1 MGDSISRWMREAEA
15 EARRATL
22 VEVLHSTKP
31 PKKKQQQYDSSS
43 RQRQGVVAS
52 LSLLIQWGTAV
63 SSPPPWTHTAPP
75 ALLLPIS

>member
-31 PKKKQQQYDSSS
+31 PKKKQQYDSSS
-43 RQRQGVVAS
+43 RQRQGIVAS

-63 SSPPPWTHTAPP
+63 SSPPPWTHTALP
-75 ALLLPIS
+75 ALLPSIS